1 MTGTT
6 SFTRF
11 DRNVAIRYS
20 HKASDIFDKDYY
32 YTTEPFTYHI
42 DEYPSNKIVTVPIG
56 FLTDGASI
64 PRAFWF
70 WASPIGRHAQS
81 AILHDF
87 LCEYLTIQVD
97 GHPVSITRKEAD
109 KIFKESLQVLGV
121 SNAKAQAMYL
131 GVSTYRNLF
140 RVKKPSFNLHKRQL
154 EDEIRAQ
161 LLTDGFLASDQV
173 IRKTVV

>member
-11 DRNVAIRYS
+11 DRNVAIRYA
-20 HKASDIFDKDYY
+20 HKASDFFDKDYY

-42 DEYPSNKIVTVPIG
+42 DEYPSNMIVTVPVG

-70 WASPIGRHAQS
+70 WASPIGKHAQS
-81 AILHDF
+81 AILHDY

-97 GHPVSITRKEAD
+97 GHPTSITRKEAD
-109 KIFKESLQVLGV
+109 LIFKESLSILGV
-121 SNAKAQAMYL
+121 SKLKANLMYM
-131 GVSTYRNLF
+131 GVSAYRKV
-140 RVKKPSFNLHKRQL
+140 RKIDKPRFNLVKRTMEEEL
-154 EDEIRAQ
+154 RIK
-161 LLTDGFLASDQV
+161 LLTGVPIEKDEV
-173 IRKTVV
+173 IRISVV

>member
-20 HKASDIFDKDYY
+20 YKASDILEKDYY

-64 PRAFWF
+64 PRALWS
-70 WASPIGRHAQS
+70 WSSPIGRHAQS

-97 GHPVSITRKEAD
+97 GNPVSITRKDAD
-109 KIFKESLQVLGV
+109 KIFKESLQILGV
-121 SNAKAQAMYL
+121 SKFKSQIMYL
-131 GVSTYRNLF
+131 GVSAYRNLF
-140 RVKKPSFNLHKRQL
+140 RIKKPSFNLHKRQL
-154 EDEIRAQ
+154 EDEIRTQ
-161 LLTDGFLASDQV
+161 LLTVGFLESDQV
-173 IRKTVV
+173 IRKTIV